1 MLSLA
6 LVSYDRLWTVLGV
19 ARDQR
24 AGQSTGLA
32 VLCVCI
38 GFLVAVYIQQC
49 DFHAELI
56 QSQAREFSEFR
67 SVLPASDTY
76 RYYTGTEAM
85 ALLVSALPTARVA
98 KNTRILSPKLSETS
112 YAAGSPWDLVIRQAV
127 AAGLTFRE
135 VVSRDNEALARD
147 RLSSSVGGTGR
158 YEASILLHSLP
169 SFLNFIVLEKGDG
182 SREVWFGWVVSR
194 AGGFEDV
201 VVRAREDHIVRLFEK
216 WHSELFQ
223 AGRRV
228 AH

>member
-6 LVSYDRLWTVLGV
+6 LVSYDRLWSFLGV

-56 QSQAREFSEFR
+56 QAQAQEFAAFR
-67 SVLPASDTY
+67 SALPPADTY
-76 RYYTGTEAM
+76 SYYTGTEAM
-85 ALLVSALPTARVA
+85 ALLVNAISTARVA

-112 YAAGSPWDLVIRQAV
+112 HSAGSSWDLAIRQAV

-135 VVSRDNEALARD
+135 VVSRDNEALTRD
-147 RLSSSVGGTGR
+147 RLSAAEAGVGR

-169 SFLNFIVLEKGDG
+169 SFLNFIVLEKVDG

-194 AGGFEDV
+194 TAGFEDV
-201 VVRAREDHIVRLFEK
+201 VVRACEDHIVRLFER
-216 WHSELFQ
+216 WHSELFL

-228 AH
+228 TQ